1 MLIDGLIDRMQAMLA
16 PLQAADDPRQYFRAT
31 YLRTT
36 VAARD
41 RLQRGGRGR
50 SLSARRWNC
59 PHCGTSCSA

>member
-16 PLQAADDPRQYFRAT
+16 PLQATDDPRQHFHAT

-41 RLQRGGRGR
+41 QL
-50 SLSARRWNC
+50 RRAG
-59 PHCGTSCSA
+59 PPCGTSCSA